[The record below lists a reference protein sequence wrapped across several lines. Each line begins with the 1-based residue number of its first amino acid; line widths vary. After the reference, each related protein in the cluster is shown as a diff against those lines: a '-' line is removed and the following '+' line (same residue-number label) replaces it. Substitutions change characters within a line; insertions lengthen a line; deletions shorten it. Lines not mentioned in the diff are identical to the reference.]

1 MAVYA
6 YRWADGSVSVCSA
19 ANKEEAAWLFDEVGP
34 VSRKLIMKLK
44 GQILV
49 TTKLDVDKGWQFD
62 ADSAFGEDLDLEI
75 PRSCYPHYH
84 KAFGKI
90 IADEA
95 DGKSSPDGKRKLIEA
110 LRKDYAQAADRIRR
124 MPHMPDEF
132 NLNPEGFPG
141 QNN

>member
-19 ANKEEAAWLFDEVGP
+19 RNKEEAAWLFDEVGP
-34 VSRKLIMKLK
+34 VCRKLIMRLK

-49 TTKLDVDKGWQFD
+49 TTKLDADKGWLFD
-62 ADSAFGEDLDLEI
+62 GDSAFGEDLDLEI
-75 PRSCYPHYH
+75 PRRCYPSYH
-84 KAFGKI
+84 KAFQKSV
-90 IADEA
+90 ANEA
-95 DGKSSPDGKRKLIEA
+95 DGKSSSGGRQKLREA
-110 LRKDYAQAADRIRR
+110 LKKDQAQAAARIRST
-124 MPHMPDEF
+124 PHMPDEF